1 MLKDKN
7 KVLSCVFCSLLMLIT
22 AASDALRGVFLPQ
35 FRNSF
40 SLTEPQSSRIIMVSY
55 IGNLIFLF
63 IGGYLSDRLPKKR
76 FLGGVLIL
84 WGAALFSY
92 VFTENYYFM
101 LAAMLFSMGGSTML
115 STTVNMITPLLFAYP
130 AMLVSIFN
138 FTQGV
143 GITITQNIGG
153 RFADKMSSWHI
164 ANAILLS
171 LAAVCFALLM
181 MLKLPEQTAL
191 KKKPKTNY
199 PKLIKEPA
207 TILLICICGFYFI
220 AEHGLMNWLISYGS
234 EHLGL
239 TVSESA
245 MYLSMFFGGITV
257 GRFIFAPFIERL
269 GIFKSLLI
277 WSLFGAV
284 LYTLGIALGRV
295 GLILLAVSGL
305 AFSIIYP
312 MLVVLIGKF
321 YDPAVSG
328 SATGFVLS
336 IATFFDIFFNAFYG
350 DVVEKT
356 GYGKAIIIL
365 PVSAVM
371 FCLLLYVL
379 RSAVRDRGNL

>member
-1 MLKDKN
+1 
-7 KVLSCVFCSLLMLIT
+7 
-22 AASDALRGVFLPQ
+22 
-35 FRNSF
+35 
-40 SLTEPQSSRIIMVSY
+40 
-55 IGNLIFLF
+55 
-63 IGGYLSDRLPKKR
+63 
-76 FLGGVLIL
+76 
-84 WGAALFSY
+84 
-92 VFTENYYFM
+92 
-101 LAAMLFSMGGSTML
+101 
-115 STTVNMITPLLFAYP
+115 
-130 AMLVSIFN
+130 
-138 FTQGV
+138 
-143 GITITQNIGG
+143 
-153 RFADKMSSWHI
+153 
-164 ANAILLS
+164 
-171 LAAVCFALLM
+171 
-181 MLKLPEQTAL
+181 
-191 KKKPKTNY
+191 
-199 PKLIKEPA
+199 
-207 TILLICICGFYFI
+207 
-220 AEHGLMNWLISYGS
+220 
-234 EHLGL
+234 
-239 TVSESA
+239 

-312 MLVVLIGKF
+312 MLVVLIGKL

-379 RSAVRDRGNL
+379 RYAVRDRGDLK